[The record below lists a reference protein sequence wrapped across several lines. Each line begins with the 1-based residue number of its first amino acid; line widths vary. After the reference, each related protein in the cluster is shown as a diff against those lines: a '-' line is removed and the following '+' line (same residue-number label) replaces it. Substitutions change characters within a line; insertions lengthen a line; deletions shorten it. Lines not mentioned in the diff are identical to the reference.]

1 MWRQQMLRT
10 VMIIRHFGA
19 FNMQGEN
26 LERWQKLCQEAAGER
41 DRERLMQLISEI
53 DRMLAEKSKR
63 LRQPHNSQQDAA

>member
-1 MWRQQMLRT
+1 
-10 VMIIRHFGA
+10 MIIRHFGA

>member
-1 MWRQQMLRT
+1 MLRT

-26 LERWQKLCQEAAGER
+26 LKRWQKLCQEAAGER

>member
-1 MWRQQMLRT
+1 
-10 VMIIRHFGA
+10 MIIRHFGA

-26 LERWQKLCQEAAGER
+26 LKRWQKLCQEAAGER